1 MNSRF
6 NISEV
11 VNQKA
16 PRLFFAGY
24 IGDMRASVKYLMREE
39 MKMFGEGL

>member
-24 IGDMRASVKYLMREE
+24 IGDMRASVKYLTREG
-39 MKMFGEGL
+39 KKKAGEGL